1 MATHTAGGKE
11 LFVCGN
17 CKCRRTADEYDV
29 DRHGHRRKGCIP
41 CRLKREGKGVTPGRV
56 CEDCGASHKNRSDNK
71 CNTCRLVK
79 CALCQEGFRRCYQNH
94 KLCHR
99 CFYNPPKFKRTPNP
113 PSATNFHGPSM
124 PVTVEHTPWQD
135 QWHDI
140 PHARESEPNRTW
152 AWGSSRCNKCTDI
165 LRACEPETCASCSS
179 RYFKPAS
186 AL

>member
-1 MATHTAGGKE
+1 MATHNAEGKE

-41 CRLKREGKGVTPGRV
+41 CRLKREGKVVTPGRV

-99 CFYNPPKFKRTPNP
+99 CFYNPPKVKRTPNP

-124 PVTVEHTPWQD
+124 PVTVEHTPWHKAHFTRRQVLHLLSLRFLWLAP
-135 QWHDI
+135 Q
-140 PHARESEPNRTW
+140 
-152 AWGSSRCNKCTDI
+152 SSHT
-165 LRACEPETCASCSS
+165 LPGV
-179 RYFKPAS
+179 
-186 AL
+186 LHVG